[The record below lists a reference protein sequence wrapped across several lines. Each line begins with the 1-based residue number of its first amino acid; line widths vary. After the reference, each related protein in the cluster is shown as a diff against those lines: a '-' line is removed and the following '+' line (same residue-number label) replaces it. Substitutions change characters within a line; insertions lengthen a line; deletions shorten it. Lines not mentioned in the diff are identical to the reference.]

1 MSMEIPF
8 MDHVRHSLM
17 IDKNKDVIIDKLLN
31 LTLEII
37 CLLTGEDYVVVRRS
51 ADLCVSEQRGRHV
64 SDGCSEVQGLISGDS
79 SPSPPLTEDNPPPRI
94 PEPGRNLHRDT
105 QKLPIKSEEAEVCV
119 WDHSA
124 DQRGAVEVGAP
135 ELRSAAA
142 HREGSPPRKCRT
154 PECSQGQAPP
164 SGDRTFHQCKEEE
177 DSAVPGDVGA
187 GGDDITHH
195 QDQCLEDFIEE
206 DSEMT
211 AQEYQHPIKSEEAEV
226 CVWDHSA
233 DQRGAAEV
241 GAPELRSAEGPFIC
255 VAASSH
261 VTNVT
266 NQDRTFHQ
274 CKEEEDSAVP
284 GDVGAGGDDIT
295 HHQDQCLED
304 FIEEESETT
313 AQEYQHSIKSEEAE
327 VCVWDHSA
335 DQRGAAEVGAP
346 ELRSAEGPFICVAAS
361 SHVTNVTNQD
371 RTFHQCKE
379 EEDSAVPGDVG
390 AGGDDITHHQDQ
402 CLEDFIEED
411 SEMTA
416 QEYQLPIKSEE
427 SEVCVWD
434 HSADQQGAVEVG
446 APELRSADSSLMR
459 MFESSV
465 KGHQDTTDPTPH
477 YVSAAQSEGSPP
489 RKCRTPECS
498 QGQAPLSGDG
508 TFHQCKEEE
517 DSAVPGD
524 VGAGGDDITH
534 HQDQCLEDFIEEE
547 SETTAQ
553 EYQPDVRTLHQPSEE
568 EAAPDYMTS
577 GSAISSLSHCSQD
590 HFPRPPDP
598 AVHPKSPS
606 TNNPFSC
613 SICGVRFASE
623 TTYADHRRYHAEERT
638 YSCTFCGKSFNQRSR
653 LLSHKRKHTG
663 EKPFS
668 CPVCGRCF
676 AERSALVAHQRIHS
690 GEKPFN
696 CTECARSFVQRS
708 SLVKHQR
715 IHTGEQPF
723 VCSQCGRRFSQ
734 SSNLVR
740 HQRILH
746 HFI

>member
-416 QEYQLPIKSEE
+416 QEYQ
-427 SEVCVWD
+427 
-434 HSADQQGAVEVG
+434 
-446 APELRSADSSLMR
+446 
-459 MFESSV
+459 
-465 KGHQDTTDPTPH
+465 
-477 YVSAAQSEGSPP
+477 
-489 RKCRTPECS
+489 
-498 QGQAPLSGDG
+498 
-508 TFHQCKEEE
+508 
-517 DSAVPGD
+517 
-524 VGAGGDDITH
+524 
-534 HQDQCLEDFIEEE
+534 
-547 SETTAQ
+547 
-553 EYQPDVRTLHQPSEE
+553 PDVRDGTLHLPCKE